1 MVHPSGA
8 RLALSLHH
16 LYTRLAPGP
25 DAGLQSPSA
34 RDYRGVTPF

>member
-8 RLALSLHH
+8 LLALSLHH

-34 RDYRGVTPF
+34 SDYRGVTPF